1 MWFAANRRHGLFK
14 RRVTTKL
21 KLLSPPRALIPTR
34 FTRGFSEERFDD
46 SLDIRALALG
56 ALWLL
61 RVVFLNG
68 AHFAK
73 FLVALTANVF
83 VEGHTRTSG

>member
-1 MWFAANRRHGLFK
+1 MRALATGI
-14 RRVTTKL
+14 
-21 KLLSPPRALIPTR
+21 LSCEALIPAR

-46 SLDIRALALG
+46 FLDIRALAFG

-68 AHFAK
+68 PHLAK

-83 VEGHTRTSG
+83 VEGHTRASG